1 MSYNLRTI
9 FGRLANELVKEGKND
24 KAVEA
29 LDFAMS
35 KMPAEKFG
43 YNYFLFGIIDSYYRA
58 GATEKARELTYK
70 FADHLDDELTYY
82 QGLDRKERKN
92 TRNDWNTNLQF
103 YQMLFR
109 NIQIHDQQSQQS
121 FYQRY
126 AAIAQ
131 SFQ

>member
-1 MSYNLRTI
+1 LSYNLRTI
-9 FGRLANELVKEGKND
+9 FGRLANELTKEGQNA
-24 KAVEA
+24 KAVEV
-29 LDFAMS
+29 LDFAME

-58 GATEKARELTYK
+58 GATDKARQLTNE
-70 FADHLDDELTYY
+70 FADFLDSELTYY
-82 QGLDRKERKN
+82 EGLDRNDRKRM
-92 TRNDWNTNLQF
+92 RNEWSTDIQF

-109 NIQIHDQQSQQS
+109 NIQMHDQENQQS